1 MNNENEISGAIREE
15 DAAAVSQQAAVEPE
29 VPVMPEQAAVEPEVP
44 VTPEQEDPWAVFREE
59 PDDAFSNPFEP
70 KKADAAPQANVPYG
84 AAQPQGYVPPQGAAQ
99 PQSAAQPQGYVPPQG
114 YAPYGYAP
122 RPGYGQPYGYAP
134 QGYVPYG
141 QVPPQSGIPAQPYNA
156 YGTPAQNEPKKG
168 GAGQVLMWIA
178 AILIEAVI
186 VCFAIYGIYALATKD
201 NAGPNPGVNQGP
213 QIPSMPDRN
222 DDSGSSSRPEGS
234 NPSSNIGENPTDVQM
249 GVVCGQMNE
258 QYAEYYGLEPGL
270 VVQSFSSDSPAK
282 AAGLQLDDVITS
294 ANGIR
299 VKTFDELFA
308 IMQKM
313 KPGDEMK
320 LECYRL
326 VRSEE
331 NIWGFKASEPF
342 TITFTMQAKHEDTS
356 STPSTPS
363 YPGA

>member
-1 MNNENEISGAIREE
+1 
-15 DAAAVSQQAAVEPE
+15 
-29 VPVMPEQAAVEPEVP
+29 
-44 VTPEQEDPWAVFREE
+44 
-59 PDDAFSNPFEP
+59 
-70 KKADAAPQANVPYG
+70 
-84 AAQPQGYVPPQGAAQ
+84 
-99 PQSAAQPQGYVPPQG
+99 
-114 YAPYGYAP
+114 
-122 RPGYGQPYGYAP
+122 
-134 QGYVPYG
+134 
-141 QVPPQSGIPAQPYNA
+141 
-156 YGTPAQNEPKKG
+156 
-168 GAGQVLMWIA
+168 
-178 AILIEAVI
+178 
-186 VCFAIYGIYALATKD
+186 
-201 NAGPNPGVNQGP
+201 
-213 QIPSMPDRN
+213 
-222 DDSGSSSRPEGS
+222 
-234 NPSSNIGENPTDVQM
+234 M
-249 GVVCGQMNE
+249 GVGCGQMNE